1 MGRWGKNLEG
11 APGGDGVGRHLC
23 PAGLERQPGAQ
34 GPPQRERGV
43 GGGALR
49 VESLGVRAAASAVT
63 VPPTFRLASCTPIS
77 YYRSGGG
84 PSGD

>member
-23 PAGLERQPGAQ
+23 PGAWS
-34 GPPQRERGV
+34 GAWGARATAEGAGV

-49 VESLGVRAAASAVT
+49 VESPRVRAAASAVT
-63 VPPTFRLASCTPIS
+63 VPPAFRLASRTPIP

-84 PSGD
+84 SSRD